1 MSSSSAINI
10 FLQQGV
16 MMTEQE
22 LDQIINLIPQATRHQ
37 AEVLLG
43 QLHVHTHMLDKEH
56 KQTPR
61 YAPLA
66 PMSPFENDG
75 DGGYTREAMQ
85 QSRLREIQNSA
96 AGRKTTAVN
105 NMITRQKRD
114 DNEWSGG

>member
-1 MSSSSAINI
+1 
-10 FLQQGV
+10 

-22 LDQIINLIPQATRHQ
+22 LDQIIVYGIPDTTRRQ

-43 QLHVHTHMLDKEH
+43 QLKVHLELLDIKSVKE
-56 KQTPR
+56 QTPQR
-61 YAPLA
+61 PRHAPLA
-66 PMSPFENDG
+66 PMSPFEG
-75 DGGYTREAMQ
+75 DGFDEHTEAMQ

-105 NMITRQKRD
+105 NMLTRQHDK